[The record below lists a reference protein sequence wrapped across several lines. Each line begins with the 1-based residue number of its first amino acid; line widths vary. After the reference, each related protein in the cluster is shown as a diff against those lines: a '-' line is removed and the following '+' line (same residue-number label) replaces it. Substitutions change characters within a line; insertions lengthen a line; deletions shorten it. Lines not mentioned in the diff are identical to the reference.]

1 MTTQAELE
9 VEPAGEVAVPGQAVQ
24 AVAPER
30 EYVFAGHW
38 SQKRSVGALLELYRP
53 AGHEYTQPL
62 GYAMVGVVQELLAPL
77 S

>member
-1 MTTQAELE
+1 MTTQAELD
-9 VEPAGEVAVPGQAVQ
+9 VEPAGDVAEPGQGVQ
-24 AVAPER
+24 AVEPER

-38 SQKRSVGALLELYRP
+38 SQKLAVGALLELYRP

-62 GYAMVGVVQELLAPL
+62 ANPMVGVVQEPLAPL

>member
-1 MTTQAELE
+1 MTTQAALE
-9 VEPAGEVAVPGQAVQ
+9 VEPAGDVAVPGQGVQ

-30 EYVFAGHW
+30 ENVFAGHW

-53 AGHEYTQPL
+53 AGQEYTQPL
-62 GYAMVGVVQELLAPL
+62 ADAMVVLAQEPLAPL

>member
-24 AVAPER
+24 AVAPLR

-53 AGHEYTQPL
+53 AGQAYTQPL
-62 GYAMVGVVQELLAPL
+62 EDPMVAVAHEPEVAL